1 MYTFKQLSLTFKQ
14 LVPPPPRAASEKH
27 LSEAMASLEK
37 TAAAHSDE
45 FQGLQ
50 EQLATQKQLSSKY
63 SDRVRLQLETSTDLI
78 PSVMPTQFISMGGY
92 LCAVSVSL
100 LPVSCVPMCVAVALP
115 IYLIH
120 IPRVVYV
127 KVSELEKD
135 VKLKELKLKE
145 VEKDLDTEKALSS
158 KLYDDVSPMM

>member
-78 PSVMPTQFISMGGY
+78 PSVMPTSLYQWVGTFVLCLCPYY
-92 LCAVSVSL
+92 LFPVFLCV
-100 LPVSCVPMCVAVALP
+100 LPLPCLPDTHTTCCVC
-115 IYLIH
+115 
-120 IPRVVYV
+120 
-127 KVSELEKD
+127 EGF
-135 VKLKELKLKE
+135 
-145 VEKDLDTEKALSS
+145 
-158 KLYDDVSPMM
+158 